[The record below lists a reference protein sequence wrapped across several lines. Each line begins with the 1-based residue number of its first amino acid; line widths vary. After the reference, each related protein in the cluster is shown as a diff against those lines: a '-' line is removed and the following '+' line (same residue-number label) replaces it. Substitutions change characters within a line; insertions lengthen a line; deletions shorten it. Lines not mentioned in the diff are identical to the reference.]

1 MADIGGIIK
10 TLQNIMRKDQGVSGD
25 AQRIEQ
31 LGWMITLKIIDD
43 KDSEMELLDDD
54 YKSVIPEKLQWR
66 NWAADSEGMTGDA
79 LQEFV
84 DNKLI
89 PGLKK
94 IDVSTG
100 NKRAILIR
108 DIFDGIN
115 NYMKNGTIIRQVV
128 NKLNEI
134 DFNVSEDRH
143 LFGDIYETLLRDL
156 QSAGNYGEFYTPRA
170 ITEIMTEIVNPRLGE
185 RVLDPACGTG
195 GFLTCAIENIRKQ
208 DVHYVEDLKT
218 LNSTIRGQEFKPLPF
233 MLCVTNLILHDIEV
247 PNILYTDSLNREYT
261 SIGAK
266 DRVDVILANPPFGAS
281 VSDGVETNYPA
292 SFRTTESA
300 DLFLLLMMRYLKD
313 GGRAAIVLPD
323 GSLTGDGV
331 KERIRKE
338 FLTQCNVHTIVRL
351 PNSVFQPYASVATNL
366 LFFTK
371 GEKTKDVW
379 YYEHKVP
386 EGMKAYSKTKPIQK
400 SEFEPLKKWWN
411 KRKKSD
417 VAWKVS
423 IKELEENGYNLDI
436 KNPTIPEEETVYTT
450 AELMQKLHESFKAS
464 EELLNDLRKGLS
476 NGK

>member
-1 MADIGGIIK
+1 MEVNKKDLSERDIVSKFISPSIINAGWSLDTQIREEVSFTDSRIFVKGKTVVRGQKKRADII
-10 TLQNIMRKDQGVSGD
+10 LY
-25 AQRIEQ
+25 
-31 LGWMITLKIIDD
+31 
-43 KDSEMELLDDD
+43 
-54 YKSVIPEKLQWR
+54 YKPNMPIAVVEAK
-66 NWAADSEGMTGDA
+66 
-79 LQEFV
+79 
-84 DNKLI
+84 DNK
-89 PGLKK
+89 
-94 IDVSTG
+94 
-100 NKRAILIR
+100 
-108 DIFDGIN
+108 
-115 NYMKNGTIIRQVV
+115 
-128 NKLNEI
+128 
-134 DFNVSEDRH
+134 
-143 LFGDIYETLLRDL
+143 
-156 QSAGNYGEFYTPRA
+156 
-170 ITEIMTEIVNPRLGE
+170 
-185 RVLDPACGTG
+185 
-195 GFLTCAIENIRKQ
+195 
-208 DVHYVEDLKT
+208 HY
-218 LNSTIRGQEFKPLPF
+218 
-233 MLCVTNLILHDIEV
+233 
-247 PNILYTDSLNREYT
+247 
-261 SIGAK
+261 
-266 DRVDVILANPPFGAS
+266 

-331 KERIRKE
+331 EERIRKE

-436 KNPTIPEEETVYTT
+436 KNPTVPEEETVYTT

-464 EELLNDLRKGLS
+464 EDLLNDLRKGLS
-476 NGK
+476 YGK

>member
-1 MADIGGIIK
+1 MEVNKKDLSERDIVSKFILPGITNAGWSLDTQIREEVSFTDGRIFVKGKTVVRGQKKCADII
-10 TLQNIMRKDQGVSGD
+10 LY
-25 AQRIEQ
+25 
-31 LGWMITLKIIDD
+31 
-43 KDSEMELLDDD
+43 
-54 YKSVIPEKLQWR
+54 YKPNMPIAVVEAK
-66 NWAADSEGMTGDA
+66 
-79 LQEFV
+79 
-84 DNKLI
+84 DNK
-89 PGLKK
+89 
-94 IDVSTG
+94 
-100 NKRAILIR
+100 
-108 DIFDGIN
+108 
-115 NYMKNGTIIRQVV
+115 
-128 NKLNEI
+128 
-134 DFNVSEDRH
+134 
-143 LFGDIYETLLRDL
+143 
-156 QSAGNYGEFYTPRA
+156 
-170 ITEIMTEIVNPRLGE
+170 
-185 RVLDPACGTG
+185 
-195 GFLTCAIENIRKQ
+195 
-208 DVHYVEDLKT
+208 HY
-218 LNSTIRGQEFKPLPF
+218 
-233 MLCVTNLILHDIEV
+233 
-247 PNILYTDSLNREYT
+247 
-261 SIGAK
+261 
-266 DRVDVILANPPFGAS
+266 

-436 KNPTIPEEETVYTT
+436 KNPTVPEEETVYTT